1 MTPLWASKFEIKP
14 GTWVFVPTA
23 DTIKSGKEIKYEISK
38 RWRAPKNYYHLREG
52 GHVGAIQ
59 SHLANTFFCRVDIQ
73 NFFGSIN
80 RSRITR
86 CLKDLFDYN
95 KAREITNLS
104 TVIHPD
110 DKCYVLPFGFVQSPI
125 LASLCLSKSA
135 LGNCIQS
142 LNKKY
147 GITVSVYVDDLIFS
161 SNDKSELEKAFTEI
175 SRCALRS
182 NFTFN
187 SDKVQTPTSQ
197 ITAFNIDL
205 THASMKIESARLSKF
220 IEVFNNSES
229 EYQRRGI
236 ESYIRSVNP
245 TQALPFI

>member
-14 GTWVFVPTA
+14 GTWVFVPTTDA
-23 DTIKSGKEIKYEISK
+23 IKSGREIKYKISK
-38 RWRAPKNYYHLREG
+38 RWSAPKNYYHLREG
-52 GHVGAIQ
+52 GHVNAIRV
-59 SHLANTFFCRVDIQ
+59 HLENSFFCRVDIQ

-86 CLKDLFDYN
+86 CLKDLFSYN
-95 KAREITNLS
+95 EAREITNLS
-104 TVIHPD
+104 TVVHPV
-110 DKCYVLPFGFVQSPI
+110 DKSYVLPFGFVQSPI

-147 GITVSVYVDDLIFS
+147 GVTASVYVDDLIFS
-161 SNDKSELEKAFTEI
+161 SEDESALEKAFTEI
-175 SRCALRS
+175 CRCALRS

-187 SDKVQTPTSQ
+187 NDKVQKPTSQ

-205 THASMKIESARLSKF
+205 AHASMEIESVRLSKF
-220 IEVFNNSES
+220 IEDFNNSTS

-236 ESYIRSVNP
+236 ESYIHSVNP